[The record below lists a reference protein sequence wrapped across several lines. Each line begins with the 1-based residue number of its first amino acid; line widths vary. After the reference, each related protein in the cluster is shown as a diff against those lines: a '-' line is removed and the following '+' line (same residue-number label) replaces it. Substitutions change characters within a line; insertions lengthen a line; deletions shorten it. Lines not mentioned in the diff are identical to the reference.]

1 MRGFDVSISF
11 QVYQLCHIVLGL
23 RPLTRRDEG
32 EIVRGWLEREERAP
46 LMPGALWHLVNM
58 DWWAAWHAYVNY
70 HDSPNVSGGRAGSGG
85 SDLVSH
91 HKRGSRKTP
100 SIDSTLATDE
110 NKGVV
115 GTSYQQLSED
125 QQGSKVGKFN
135 LL

>member
-11 QVYQLCHIVLGL
+11 QIYQLCHIVLGL

-46 LMPGALWHLVNM
+46 LMTGALWHLVNM
-58 DWWAAWHAYVNY
+58 EWWMNWHAYVN
-70 HDSPNVSGGRAGSGG
+70 HTADMSPGGGRA

-100 SIDSTLATDE
+100 SIDSTLASDE
-110 NKGVV
+110 SKGVV

-125 QQGSKVGKFN
+125 QQVII
-135 LL
+135 